1 MGKTYTINTYEYQK
15 AQEMFFSYNV
25 VGNMKEEAEEEE

>member
-1 MGKTYTINTYEYQK
+1 MNKTYTINASEYQE
-15 AQEMFFSYNV
+15 AQKMFFNYNV